1 MCLWLYSVPWVW
13 LGILIVTIFVLVG
26 LAGLSLARRLIL
38 PGLGHVAHQ
47 NEVTGAILHGILIIY
62 GLAVALIAIAV
73 WESYSDVTKVVSE
86 EATAIASLYRDFS
99 GYPEP
104 TRTQLR
110 DDLRAYD
117 QIIHGAWPIQRRGGT
132 PTEGV
137 VMMTSVQDRLFA
149 FDPATEA
156 QKILHAETLHA
167 YNELILARRL
177 RVDALGSGLPP
188 AMWAVVLNGFIKVVL
203 QGRAGRAHAAP
214 TRVPR
219 DRRWPGR
226 ATQGAHRRAPRIQ
239 SPGCRPAGA
248 RSAVERLAA
257 ADDRNGH
264 AAPTTS
270 RAGRPHPA

>member
-110 DDLRAYD
+110 DDLRAYTD

-149 FDPATEA
+149 FNPATEA

-188 AMWAVVLNGFIKVVL
+188 AMWAVVLIGALITLWASYFFDVGSVRL
-203 QGRAGRAHAAP
+203 QRIMVGLLASLMGLL
-214 TRVPR
+214 VFLILVY
-219 DRRWPGR
+219 DRPLVGTHGIGPE
-226 ATQGAHRRAPRIQ
+226 AYELIYTQ
-239 SPGCRPAGA
+239 
-248 RSAVERLAA
+248 LMKY
-257 ADDRNGH
+257 
-264 AAPTTS
+264 
-270 RAGRPHPA
+270 